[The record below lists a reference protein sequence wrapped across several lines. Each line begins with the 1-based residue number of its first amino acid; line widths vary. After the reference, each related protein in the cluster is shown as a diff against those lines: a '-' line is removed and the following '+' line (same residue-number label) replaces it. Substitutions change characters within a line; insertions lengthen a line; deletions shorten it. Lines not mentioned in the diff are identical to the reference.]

1 MKALINRHTIMST
14 QAEKE
19 AAKAAKEA
27 EKEAAKAAKDSVT
40 VVWRNGTREYSRA
53 VHGAD
58 FEKLAKSFATKFDGK
73 VV

>member
-1 MKALINRHTIMST
+1 MST

-27 EKEAAKAAKDSVT
+27 EKEAAKAAKSSVS
-40 VVWRNGTREYSRA
+40 VVWNEGMRVYTREL
-53 VHGAD
+53 HGDD
-58 FEKLAKSFATKFDGK
+58 FEALAKEFATKKGGQ